1 MTPEECRFCN
11 EWAMQQGEQ
20 TIGTASSYDRFLM
33 VEVPTPW
40 APKIAESRGMPPG
53 LVPVLLRAGEA
64 GLSLR
69 FQAIVP
75 DSAWSKAG
83 QTRVILF
90 NLARTGRFTSGY
102 QRQEFIL
109 PTDQVAALAEALL
122 LAPERVAAFAS
133 FAVDPGPVRDLFV
146 CTHGSQ
152 DAACG
157 HYGYPLYQQIRSGY
171 ADGQRLRV
179 WRTSHTGGHRFAA
192 TLLDFPDGLSW
203 GHIQAGDLPALIER
217 VAPPAALAKKYRGN
231 LALSTH
237 WEQHIERAALL
248 ATGWDWLTW
257 AKRGEVLAADEA
269 AGWARVRIAWQD
281 PAGESGAFEG
291 VVARGAEIPSQPSS
305 RGPIRMQPQ
314 YDVTEFF
321 RVAGA

>member
-1 MTPEECRFCN
+1 MRPEECRFCN

-75 DSAWSKAG
+75 DPAWRKDG

-90 NLARTGRFTSGY
+90 ALARTGPFTIGY
-102 QRQEFIL
+102 RRSEFIL
-109 PTDQVAALAEALL
+109 PTDQVAALVEALL
-122 LAPERVAAFAS
+122 FAPEGAPAFAS

-157 HYGYPLYQQIRSGY
+157 RYGYPLYEQIRCAY

-203 GHIQAGDLPALIER
+203 GHIQAADLPALIER
-217 VAPPAALAKKYRGN
+217 TAPPAALAGRYRGN
-231 LALSTH
+231 LALRTH
-237 WEQHIERAALL
+237 WEQHVERAALL
-248 ATGWDWLTW
+248 EIGWDWLRW
-257 AKRGEVLAADEA
+257 AKRGEVLAMDEA
-269 AGWARVRIAWQD
+269 AGWARVRIDWQD
-281 PAGESGAFEG
+281 PTGVSGAFAG
-291 VVARGAEIPSQPSS
+291 VVARGAAIPSQPST
-305 RGPIRMQPQ
+305 RGPIRMQLQ
-314 YDVTEFF
+314 YDLTEFV
-321 RVAGA
+321 RLAGA